1 MHFIAPESAVKC
13 QKESTSFSD
22 VVILH
27 RLSKDGAIFYAPN
40 QSINPRRLPDGT
52 IKEKLWHFRVL
63 HQRRHQL
70 HDCDE
75 DGGVVRCVEEDVL
88 RVNRKPIRS
97 VTLRSGQNKF
107 TILSFTILSFI
118 ETFGHFMQA

>member
-52 IKEKLWHFRVL
+52 IKEKLWH
-63 HQRRHQL
+63 
-70 HDCDE
+70 
-75 DGGVVRCVEEDVL
+75 
-88 RVNRKPIRS
+88 
-97 VTLRSGQNKF
+97 
-107 TILSFTILSFI
+107 
-118 ETFGHFMQA
+118 